1 VAARPGGAPRLE
13 TSLAAAPASA
23 TTQLD
28 GPITVNIALEAAVVG
43 LLALTAALG
52 TGLALRALPRTMP
65 AGLRRLAEYA
75 GAALGAGLGSVLV
88 AGVLVAGAGLGSVRT
103 VVLEIVLA
111 ATLVAMVAEHAA
123 LSRRLRTRWLCT
135 PGAELPVPVVLLPLL
150 REVPARV
157 LRAAGR

>member
-1 VAARPGGAPRLE
+1 
-13 TSLAAAPASA
+13 
-23 TTQLD
+23 
-28 GPITVNIALEAAVVG
+28 VNIALEAAVVA

-123 LSRRLRTRWLCT
+123 LSRWLRTRWLCT